1 MQFKTKQGLQT
12 LRRAHSFLVGRE
24 FNTALGDLKPH
35 VESLAALV
43 VKLEQHATE
52 QDNRDRSARAST
64 DSKRALSNALRQEYL
79 RPIQQVARRLFA
91 NDSTIRNAFKL
102 PRGRDDEGL
111 LQAASGIAERAA
123 EYQPR
128 FVGAGLAPDFVE
140 RLRKATAALRDAIVG
155 RGLELGRRSAASA
168 GMLEELSRGRD
179 LVRLLDTMLSPR
191 LAQQRDLLAEWR
203 TITRFVRVRSAEVV
217 LGGGEGAAASG
228 GNSGGGTSTPSAP
241 EVKAA

>member
-1 MQFKTKQGLQT
+1 MQFRTKQGLQT

-64 DSKRALSNALRQEYL
+64 DAKKALSNALRQEYL

-91 NDSTIRNAFKL
+91 NDATIRNAFIL
-102 PRGRDDEGL
+102 PRNRDDEGL

-123 EYQPR
+123 EYQAR
-128 FVGAGLAPDFVE
+128 FVGAGLAPDFVD
-140 RLRKATAALRDAIVG
+140 RLRKATTALRDMIIG

-179 LVRLLDTMLSPR
+179 LVRLLDTMLTPR
-191 LAQQRDLLAEWR
+191 LAQQRDQLAEWR
-203 TITRFVRVRSAEVV
+203 TITRFMRTRSVEVV
-217 LGGGEGAAASG
+217 PGGGEGG
-228 GNSGGGTSTPSAP
+228 TTGGGTVGGATPSTP